1 MRKSNLI
8 SRILQRFNNSTMQ
21 NNATH
26 NSNNSNGTHTPLG
39 CSDNASVPDHNARR
53 SSLPLVISDE
63 TPLDLRTTNITRLD
77 ILATQAATHMSSDAR
92 FPSLNE
98 TFRQLLSQPRQLS
111 EFPRQVAN
119 TLASTPPSANTS
131 TEVNYR

>member
-8 SRILQRFNNSTMQ
+8 SRILQRLNNSTMQ

-26 NSNNSNGTHTPLG
+26 NSNNSNGTNTPLRYSAG
-39 CSDNASVPDHNARR
+39 VPDHNARR

-77 ILATQAATHMSSDAR
+77 ILANQAATHMSSDAR

>member
-8 SRILQRFNNSTMQ
+8 SRILQRLNNSTVQ

-26 NSNNSNGTHTPLG
+26 NSNNSNGTHTPLRY
-39 CSDNASVPDHNARR
+39 SDNAGVPDHNARR

-77 ILATQAATHMSSDAR
+77 ILANQAATHMSSDAR

-98 TFRQLLSQPRQLS
+98 TFRQL
-111 EFPRQVAN
+111 
-119 TLASTPPSANTS
+119 
-131 TEVNYR
+131 